1 MLKWVKN
8 ILNKGLII
16 MYKKTF
22 LFLSTLLIVGCSS
35 KQDECGV
42 KEHSDFAQLFTK
54 DEIYDKSLKNTHK
67 AQLIASFET
76 KALLTATYLN
86 PVFAQRNC
94 KKRFTNKMRDAEY
107 FFIGV
112 FITNS
117 KSSEF
122 NTKGY
127 RLTLN
132 GKQPSDIE
140 LLDKDDPLRYE
151 MPMMNNW
158 STYYKVK
165 FPIVMGNELKLIFE
179 NGRFGKDIL
188 SYSKGEKS
196 LFPSLLNS
204 SK

>member
-8 ILNKGLII
+8 ILNKGLTI
-16 MYKKTF
+16 MYKKIF
-22 LFLSTLLIVGCSS
+22 LFLSAFIFFGCSA
-35 KQDECGV
+35 KKDECGIR
-42 KEHSDFAQLFTK
+42 EHSDFGQLFTK

-86 PVFAQRNC
+86 PVFSQRKC
-94 KKRFTNKMRDAEY
+94 KKRFTNQMKDAEY

-132 GKQPSDIE
+132 DYQPIDIQ

-165 FPIVMGNELKLIFE
+165 FPVVKGKELKLIFE
-179 NGRFGKDIL
+179 NDRFGKDVL
-188 SYSKGEKS
+188 NYSKGETP
-196 LFPSLLNS
+196 LFAPLTGS

>member
-8 ILNKGLII
+8 ILNKGLTI

-22 LFLSTLLIVGCSS
+22 LVLSTLIMIGCST
-35 KQDECGV
+35 KQDECGA
-42 KEHSDFAQLFTK
+42 KEHSNFAQLFTK

-67 AQLIASFET
+67 AQLMASFET

-86 PVFAQRNC
+86 PVFNSRACKQRFHNEM
-94 KKRFTNKMRDAEY
+94 KDAEY
-107 FFIGV
+107 FFVGV

-127 RLTLN
+127 QLTLN
-132 GKQPSDIE
+132 GQKPIDIQ
-140 LLDKDDPLRYE
+140 LLSKDDPLRYE

-165 FPIVMGNELKLIFE
+165 FPIVKGSKLKLIFE
-179 NGRFGKDIL
+179 NDRFGKDLL
-188 SYSKGEKS
+188 SYSKGEKV
-196 LFPSLLNS
+196 LFEPLTNS
-204 SK
+204 NR